1 MNKKISLKTGTMNI
15 LNGIS
20 MGVVV
25 ALIPSALVG
34 QLMKAL
40 MGVMPHI
47 ASQVIDITNFAA
59 SLLPA
64 MAGFCVGYL
73 FKMNMVQMS
82 SIAAATTIGS
92 GVVKKVGTTYVVA
105 GTGDVI
111 NVAVT
116 IVFAVIIASII
127 GNKLKN
133 YTILLMPVLVLVIAG
148 GLGLLTLPYVKL
160 VTGFIGAMI
169 KTFTILQ
176 PVLMG
181 TLMGIS
187 FAVLIVSPISSVG
200 IATAIGISG
209 IASGSAN
216 LGITAGAFTLAIMGS
231 SVNSLGTILA
241 HFIGTPKIQMG
252 NMLERPKL
260 FIPVIISSGIMGAL
274 GAIFKI
280 QGTPMSAEFGFAGL
294 IGPMTAY
301 EQMSPGVSS
310 IVLIMMLFVILPIIL
325 GLIMRYIFVGENKL
339 VVAKD
344 LLIKTE

>member
-40 MGVMPHI
+40 MGVMPHV
-47 ASQVIDITNFAA
+47 ASQVISITSFAA

-73 FKMNMVQMS
+73 FKMNMIQMS
-82 SIAAATTIGS
+82 SIAAAATIGS
-92 GVVKKVGTTYVVA
+92 GVVKKAGTTYVLA

-116 IVFAVIIASII
+116 ITFAVIIASVI

-133 YTILLMPVLVLVIAG
+133 YTVLLMPVLVLVLGG
-148 GLGLLTLPYVKL
+148 GLGLMTLPYVKL
-160 VTGFIGAMI
+160 VTGFVGAMI

-209 IASGSAN
+209 ISSGSAN

-241 HFIGTPKIQMG
+241 HFIGTPKIQ
-252 NMLERPKL
+252 
-260 FIPVIISSGIMGAL
+260 
-274 GAIFKI
+274 
-280 QGTPMSAEFGFAGL
+280 GTSMSAGFGFAGL

-301 EQMSPGVSS
+301 EQMDSGVGSV
-310 IVLIMMLFVILPIIL
+310 ILLTTLFVVLPIIL
-325 GLIMRYIFVGENKL
+325 GLAMKYIFVGESKFVKAN
-339 VVAKD
+339 D
-344 LLIKTE
+344 LLIETE

>member
-40 MGVMPHI
+40 MGVMPHV
-47 ASQVIDITNFAA
+47 ASQVISITSFAA

-73 FKMNMVQMS
+73 FKMNMIQMS
-82 SIAAATTIGS
+82 SIAAAATIGS
-92 GVVKKVGTTYVVA
+92 GVVKKAGTTYVLA

-116 IVFAVIIASII
+116 ITFAVIIASVI

-133 YTILLMPVLVLVIAG
+133 YTVLLMPVLVLVLGG
-148 GLGLLTLPYVKL
+148 GLGLMTLPYVKL
-160 VTGFIGAMI
+160 VTEFVGALI

-176 PVLMG
+176 PV
-181 TLMGIS
+181 LMGIS

-252 NMLERPKL
+252 NMLERPRL

-274 GAIFKI
+274 GAIFRI
-280 QGTPMSAEFGFAGL
+280 QGTPMSAGFGFAGL

-301 EQMSPGVSS
+301 EQMDPGVGSM
-310 IVLIMMLFVILPIIL
+310 ILLTTLFVVLPIIL
-325 GLIMRYIFVGENKL
+325 GLAMKYIFVGESKFVKAN
-339 VVAKD
+339 D
-344 LLIKTE
+344 LLIETE

>member
-1 MNKKISLKTGTMNI
+1 
-15 LNGIS
+15 
-20 MGVVV
+20 
-25 ALIPSALVG
+25 
-34 QLMKAL
+34 
-40 MGVMPHI
+40 
-47 ASQVIDITNFAA
+47 
-59 SLLPA
+59 
-64 MAGFCVGYL
+64 
-73 FKMNMVQMS
+73 MS

-241 HFIGTPKIQMG
+241 HFIGTSKIQMG

-280 QGTPMSAEFGFAGL
+280 QGTSMSAGFGFAGL

-301 EQMSPGVSS
+301 EQMSPGVIS

>member
-209 IASGSAN
+209 ISSGSAN

-260 FIPVIISSGIMGAL
+260 FIPVIIS
-274 GAIFKI
+274 
-280 QGTPMSAEFGFAGL
+280 
-294 IGPMTAY
+294 
-301 EQMSPGVSS
+301 
-310 IVLIMMLFVILPIIL
+310 
-325 GLIMRYIFVGENKL
+325 
-339 VVAKD
+339 
-344 LLIKTE
+344 

>member
-40 MGVMPHI
+40 MGVMPHV
-47 ASQVIDITNFAA
+47 ASQVISITSFAA

-73 FKMNMVQMS
+73 FKMNMIQMS
-82 SIAAATTIGS
+82 SIAAAATIGS
-92 GVVKKVGTTYVVA
+92 GVVKKAGTTYVLA

-116 IVFAVIIASII
+116 ITFAVIIAS
-127 GNKLKN
+127 KLKN
-133 YTILLMPVLVLVIAG
+133 YTVLLMPVLVLVLGG
-148 GLGLLTLPYVKL
+148 GLGLMTLPYVKL
-160 VTGFIGAMI
+160 VTGFVGAMI

-241 HFIGTPKIQMG
+241 HFIGTPKIRMG

-280 QGTPMSAEFGFAGL
+280 QGTPMSARFGFAGL

-301 EQMSPGVSS
+301 EQMDPGVGSM
-310 IVLIMMLFVILPIIL
+310 ILLTTLFVVLPIIL
-325 GLIMRYIFVGENKL
+325 GLAMKYIFVGESKFVKAN
-339 VVAKD
+339 D
-344 LLIKTE
+344 LLIETE

>member
-73 FKMNMVQMS
+73 FKMNMIQMS
-82 SIAAATTIGS
+82 SIAAAATIGS
-92 GVVKKVGTTYVVA
+92 GVVKKAGTTYVLA

-116 IVFAVIIASII
+116 ITFAVIIASVI

-133 YTILLMPVLVLVIAG
+133 YTVLLMPVLVLVLGG
-148 GLGLLTLPYVKL
+148 GLGLMTLPYVKL
-160 VTGFIGAMI
+160 VTGFVGAMI

-176 PVLMG
+176 PV
-181 TLMGIS
+181 LMGIS

-280 QGTPMSAEFGFAGL
+280 QGTPMSAGFGFAGL

-301 EQMSPGVSS
+301 EQMDPGVGSM
-310 IVLIMMLFVILPIIL
+310 ILLTTLFVVLPIIL
-325 GLIMRYIFVGENKL
+325 GLAMKYIFVGESKFVKAN
-339 VVAKD
+339 D
-344 LLIKTE
+344 LLIETE

>member
-40 MGVMPHI
+40 MGVMPHV
-47 ASQVIDITNFAA
+47 ASQVISITSFAA

-73 FKMNMVQMS
+73 FKMNMIQMS
-82 SIAAATTIGS
+82 SIAAAATIGS
-92 GVVKKVGTTYVVA
+92 GVVKKAGTTYVLA

-116 IVFAVIIASII
+116 ITFAVIIASVI

-133 YTILLMPVLVLVIAG
+133 YTVLLMPVLVLVLGG
-148 GLGLLTLPYVKL
+148 GLGLMTLPYVKL
-160 VTGFIGAMI
+160 VTGFVGAMI

-176 PVLMG
+176 PV
-181 TLMGIS
+181 LMGIS

-209 IASGSAN
+209 ISSGSAN

-252 NMLERPKL
+252 NMLERPRL

-280 QGTPMSAEFGFAGL
+280 QGTSMSAGFGFAGL

-301 EQMSPGVSS
+301 EQMNSGVGSV
-310 IVLIMMLFVILPIIL
+310 ILLTTLFVVLPIIL
-325 GLIMRYIFVGENKL
+325 GLAMKYIFVGESKFVKAN
-339 VVAKD
+339 D
-344 LLIKTE
+344 LLIETE

>member
-176 PVLMG
+176 PVL
-181 TLMGIS
+181 
-187 FAVLIVSPISSVG
+187 IVSPISSVG

-280 QGTPMSAEFGFAGL
+280 QGTPMSAGFGFAGL

-310 IVLIMMLFVILPIIL
+310 IVLITMLFVILPIIL

>member
-40 MGVMPHI
+40 MGVMPHV
-47 ASQVIDITNFAA
+47 ASQVISITSFAA

-73 FKMNMVQMS
+73 FKMNMIQMS
-82 SIAAATTIGS
+82 SIAAAATIGS
-92 GVVKKVGTTYVVA
+92 GVVKKAGTTYVLA

-116 IVFAVIIASII
+116 ITFAVIIASVI

-133 YTILLMPVLVLVIAG
+133 YTVLLMPVLVLVLGG
-148 GLGLLTLPYVKL
+148 GLGLMTLPYVKL
-160 VTGFIGAMI
+160 VTGFVGAMI

-176 PVLMG
+176 PV
-181 TLMGIS
+181 LMGIS

-209 IASGSAN
+209 ISSGSAN

-252 NMLERPKL
+252 NMLERPRL

-280 QGTPMSAEFGFAGL
+280 QGTSMSAGFGFAGL

-301 EQMSPGVSS
+301 EQMDSGVGSV
-310 IVLIMMLFVILPIIL
+310 ILLTTLFVVLPIIL
-325 GLIMRYIFVGENKL
+325 GLAMKYIFVGESKFVKAN
-339 VVAKD
+339 D
-344 LLIKTE
+344 LLIETE

>member
-40 MGVMPHI
+40 MGVMPHV
-47 ASQVIDITNFAA
+47 ASQVISITSFAA

-73 FKMNMVQMS
+73 FKMNMIQMS
-82 SIAAATTIGS
+82 SIAAAATIGS
-92 GVVKKVGTTYVVA
+92 GVVKKAGTTYVLA

-116 IVFAVIIASII
+116 ITFAVIIASVI

-133 YTILLMPVLVLVIAG
+133 YTVLLMPVLVLVLGG
-148 GLGLLTLPYVKL
+148 GLGLMTLPYVKL
-160 VTGFIGAMI
+160 VTGFVGAMI

-176 PVLMG
+176 PV
-181 TLMGIS
+181 LMGIS

-200 IATAIGISG
+200 LATAIGISG
-209 IASGSAN
+209 ISSGSAN

-252 NMLERPKL
+252 NMLERPRL

-280 QGTPMSAEFGFAGL
+280 QGTSMSAGFGFAGL

-301 EQMSPGVSS
+301 EQMDSGVGSV
-310 IVLIMMLFVILPIIL
+310 ILLTTLFVVLPIIL
-325 GLIMRYIFVGENKL
+325 GLAMKYIFVGESKFVKAN
-339 VVAKD
+339 D
-344 LLIKTE
+344 LLIETE

>member
-1 MNKKISLKTGTMNI
+1 MKK
-15 LNGIS
+15 
-20 MGVVV
+20 
-25 ALIPSALVG
+25 A
-34 QLMKAL
+34 
-40 MGVMPHI
+40 
-47 ASQVIDITNFAA
+47 
-59 SLLPA
+59 
-64 MAGFCVGYL
+64 
-73 FKMNMVQMS
+73 
-82 SIAAATTIGS
+82 
-92 GVVKKVGTTYVVA
+92 GTTYVLA

-116 IVFAVIIASII
+116 ITFAVIIASVI

-133 YTILLMPVLVLVIAG
+133 YTVLLMPVLVLVLGG
-148 GLGLLTLPYVKL
+148 GLGLMTLPYVKL
-160 VTGFIGAMI
+160 VTGFVGAMI

-280 QGTPMSAEFGFAGL
+280 QGTPMSAGFGFAGL

-301 EQMSPGVSS
+301 EQMDPGVGSM
-310 IVLIMMLFVILPIIL
+310 ILLTTLFVVLPIIL
-325 GLIMRYIFVGENKL
+325 GLAMKYIFVGESKFVKAN
-339 VVAKD
+339 D
-344 LLIKTE
+344 LLIETE

>member
-20 MGVVV
+20 MGV
-25 ALIPSALVG
+25 
-34 QLMKAL
+34 
-40 MGVMPHI
+40 MPHV
-47 ASQVIDITNFAA
+47 ASQVISITSFAA

-73 FKMNMVQMS
+73 FKMNMIQMS
-82 SIAAATTIGS
+82 SIAAAATIGS
-92 GVVKKVGTTYVVA
+92 GVVKKAGTTYVLA

-116 IVFAVIIASII
+116 ITFAVIIASVI

-133 YTILLMPVLVLVIAG
+133 YTVLLMPVLVLVLGG
-148 GLGLLTLPYVKL
+148 GLGLMTLPYVKL
-160 VTGFIGAMI
+160 VTGFVGAMI

-176 PVLMG
+176 PV
-181 TLMGIS
+181 LMGIS

-209 IASGSAN
+209 ISSGSAN

-252 NMLERPKL
+252 NMLERPRL

-280 QGTPMSAEFGFAGL
+280 QGTSMSAGFGFAGL

-301 EQMSPGVSS
+301 EQMDSGVGSV
-310 IVLIMMLFVILPIIL
+310 ILLTTLFVVLPIIL
-325 GLIMRYIFVGENKL
+325 GLAMKYIFVGESKFVKAN
-339 VVAKD
+339 D
-344 LLIKTE
+344 LLIETE

>member
-40 MGVMPHI
+40 MGVMPHV
-47 ASQVIDITNFAA
+47 ASQVISITSFAA

-73 FKMNMVQMS
+73 FKMNMIQMS
-82 SIAAATTIGS
+82 SIAAAATIGS
-92 GVVKKVGTTYVVA
+92 GVVKKAGTTYVLA

-116 IVFAVIIASII
+116 ITFAVIIASVI

-133 YTILLMPVLVLVIAG
+133 YTVLLMPVLVLVLGG
-148 GLGLLTLPYVKL
+148 GLGLMTLPYVKL
-160 VTGFIGAMI
+160 VTGFVGAMI

-181 TLMGIS
+181 TS

-209 IASGSAN
+209 ISSGSAN

-252 NMLERPKL
+252 NMLERPRL

-280 QGTPMSAEFGFAGL
+280 QGTSMSAGFGFAGL

-301 EQMSPGVSS
+301 EQMDSGVGSV
-310 IVLIMMLFVILPIIL
+310 ILLTTLFVVLPIIL
-325 GLIMRYIFVGENKL
+325 GLAMKYIFVGESKFVKAN
-339 VVAKD
+339 D
-344 LLIKTE
+344 LLIETE

>member
-25 ALIPSALVG
+25 ALIPSALVV

-160 VTGFIGAMI
+160 VTSFIGAMI

-187 FAVLIVSPISSVG
+187 FAVLIVSPISS
-200 IATAIGISG
+200 
-209 IASGSAN
+209 
-216 LGITAGAFTLAIMGS
+216 
-231 SVNSLGTILA
+231 
-241 HFIGTPKIQMG
+241 
-252 NMLERPKL
+252 
-260 FIPVIISSGIMGAL
+260 GIMGAL

-280 QGTPMSAEFGFAGL
+280 QGTSMSAGFGFAGL

-310 IVLIMMLFVILPIIL
+310 IVLITMLFVILPIIL
-325 GLIMRYIFVGENKL
+325 GLIMKYIFVGENKL

>member
-40 MGVMPHI
+40 MGVMPHV
-47 ASQVIDITNFAA
+47 ASQVISITSFAA

-73 FKMNMVQMS
+73 FKMNMIQMS
-82 SIAAATTIGS
+82 SIAAAATIGS
-92 GVVKKVGTTYVVA
+92 GVVKKAGTTYVLA

-116 IVFAVIIASII
+116 I
-127 GNKLKN
+127 
-133 YTILLMPVLVLVIAG
+133 T
-148 GLGLLTLPYVKL
+148 
-160 VTGFIGAMI
+160 
-169 KTFTILQ
+169 
-176 PVLMG
+176 
-181 TLMGIS
+181 

-260 FIPVIISSGIMGAL
+260 FIPVIISSEIMGAL

-280 QGTPMSAEFGFAGL
+280 QGTPMSAGFGFAGL

-301 EQMSPGVSS
+301 EQMDPGVGSM
-310 IVLIMMLFVILPIIL
+310 ILLTTLFVVLPIIL
-325 GLIMRYIFVGENKL
+325 GLAMKYIFVGESKFVKAN
-339 VVAKD
+339 D
-344 LLIKTE
+344 LLIETE

>member
-40 MGVMPHI
+40 MGVMPHV
-47 ASQVIDITNFAA
+47 ASQVISITSFAA

-73 FKMNMVQMS
+73 FKMNMIQMS
-82 SIAAATTIGS
+82 SIAAAATIGS
-92 GVVKKVGTTYVVA
+92 GVVKKAGTTYVLA

-116 IVFAVIIASII
+116 ITFAVIIASVI

-133 YTILLMPVLVLVIAG
+133 YTVLLMPVLVLVLGG
-148 GLGLLTLPYVKL
+148 GLGLMTLPYVKL
-160 VTGFIGAMI
+160 VTGFVGAMI

-176 PVLMG
+176 PV
-181 TLMGIS
+181 LMGIS

-280 QGTPMSAEFGFAGL
+280 QGTPMSAGFGFAGL

-301 EQMSPGVSS
+301 EQMDPGVGSM
-310 IVLIMMLFVILPIIL
+310 ILLTTLFVVLPIIL
-325 GLIMRYIFVGENKL
+325 GLAMKYIFVGESKFVKAN
-339 VVAKD
+339 D
-344 LLIKTE
+344 LLIETE

>member
-47 ASQVIDITNFAA
+47 ASQVISITSFAA

-73 FKMNMVQMS
+73 FKMNMIQMS
-82 SIAAATTIGS
+82 SIAAAATIGS
-92 GVVKKVGTTYVVA
+92 GVVKKAGTTYVLA

-116 IVFAVIIASII
+116 ITFAVIIASVI

-133 YTILLMPVLVLVIAG
+133 YTVLLMPVLVLVLGG
-148 GLGLLTLPYVKL
+148 GLGLMTLPYVKL
-160 VTGFIGAMI
+160 VTGFVGAMI

-176 PVLMG
+176 PVLV
-181 TLMGIS
+181 GIS

-252 NMLERPKL
+252 NMLERPRL

-280 QGTPMSAEFGFAGL
+280 QGTPMSAGFGFAGL

-301 EQMSPGVSS
+301 EQMDSGVGSV
-310 IVLIMMLFVILPIIL
+310 ILLTTLFVVLPIIL
-325 GLIMRYIFVGENKL
+325 GLAMKYIFVGESKFVKAN
-339 VVAKD
+339 D
-344 LLIKTE
+344 LLIETE

>member
-40 MGVMPHI
+40 IGVMPHI

-73 FKMNMVQMS
+73 FKMNMIQMS
-82 SIAAATTIGS
+82 SIAAAATIGS
-92 GVVKKVGTTYVVA
+92 GVVKKAGTTYVLA

-116 IVFAVIIASII
+116 ITFAVIIASVI

-133 YTILLMPVLVLVIAG
+133 YTVLLMPVLVLVLGG
-148 GLGLLTLPYVKL
+148 GLGLMTLPYVKL
-160 VTGFIGAMI
+160 VTGFVGAMI

-280 QGTPMSAEFGFAGL
+280 QGTPMSAGFGFAGL

-301 EQMSPGVSS
+301 EQMDPGVGSM
-310 IVLIMMLFVILPIIL
+310 ILLTTLFVVLPIIL
-325 GLIMRYIFVGENKL
+325 GLAMKYIFVGESKFVKAN
-339 VVAKD
+339 D
-344 LLIKTE
+344 LLIETE

>member
-1 MNKKISLKTGTMNI
+1 
-15 LNGIS
+15 
-20 MGVVV
+20 
-25 ALIPSALVG
+25 
-34 QLMKAL
+34 
-40 MGVMPHI
+40 
-47 ASQVIDITNFAA
+47 
-59 SLLPA
+59 
-64 MAGFCVGYL
+64 
-73 FKMNMVQMS
+73 
-82 SIAAATTIGS
+82 
-92 GVVKKVGTTYVVA
+92 
-105 GTGDVI
+105 
-111 NVAVT
+111 
-116 IVFAVIIASII
+116 
-127 GNKLKN
+127 
-133 YTILLMPVLVLVIAG
+133 MPVLVLVLGG
-148 GLGLLTLPYVKL
+148 GLGLMTLPYVKL
-160 VTGFIGAMI
+160 VTGFVGAMI

-252 NMLERPKL
+252 NMLERPRL

-280 QGTPMSAEFGFAGL
+280 QGTPMSAGFGFAGL

-301 EQMSPGVSS
+301 EQMDSGVGSV
-310 IVLIMMLFVILPIIL
+310 ILLTTLFVVLPIIL
-325 GLIMRYIFVGENKL
+325 GLAMKYIFVGESKFVKAN
-339 VVAKD
+339 D
-344 LLIKTE
+344 LLIEAE

>member
-40 MGVMPHI
+40 MGVMPHV

-116 IVFAVIIASII
+116 IIFAVIIASII

-160 VTGFIGAMI
+160 VTSFIGAMI

-176 PVLMG
+176 PV
-181 TLMGIS
+181 LMGIS

-209 IASGSAN
+209 ISSGSAN

-280 QGTPMSAEFGFAGL
+280 QGTSMSAGFGFAGL

>member
-181 TLMGIS
+181 IS

-280 QGTPMSAEFGFAGL
+280 QGTPMSAGFGFAGL

-301 EQMSPGVSS
+301 EQMDPGVGSM
-310 IVLIMMLFVILPIIL
+310 ILLTTLFVVLPIIL